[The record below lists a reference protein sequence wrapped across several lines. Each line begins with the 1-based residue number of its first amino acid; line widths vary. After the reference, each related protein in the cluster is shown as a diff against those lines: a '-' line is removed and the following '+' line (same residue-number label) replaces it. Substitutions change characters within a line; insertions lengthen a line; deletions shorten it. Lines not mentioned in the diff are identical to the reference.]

1 MQKILL
7 KEFLDSE
14 KSCGL
19 ILVVC
24 VALSLLLSNT
34 PIGETYGGIWQ
45 VEVLGHSLVHI
56 INDGLMTLF
65 FLLIGLE
72 LEREIYVGEL
82 RRWHDA
88 VLPLFAAVGGMLVPA
103 AIYYIVTSN
112 TAFARGVGIP
122 MATDIAFAIAILSLL
137 GSRVPAVLK
146 VFLVALAVIDDLGAI
161 LVIAIFYAADI
172 SWIYLGLALLIF
184 LLLLVLNRCNVLRLW
199 PYLLG
204 GVAMWY
210 LMLLSGVHA
219 TLSGVLLAFAIPFRE
234 HSASAPSFRLQHYL
248 TKPIAFVVLPLFAL
262 ANTAISF
269 GDAGLANVFLPSGVG
284 ALLGLLVGKPLGITL
299 FVFIAVWLGAAT
311 KPKALKWK
319 YILGV
324 GLLAGIGFTMSIFIT
339 LLSFDSLPLISGT
352 KVAILLASLL
362 SGILGYV
369 WLSMVLPRGDIQK
382 KDRLI

>member
-1 MQKILL
+1 MQKVLF

-14 KSCGL
+14 KSCGF
-19 ILVVC
+19 ILLVC

-34 PIGETYGGIWQ
+34 PIGEVYQGFWQ
-45 VEVLGHSLVHI
+45 MEVFGHSLVHI

-82 RRWHDA
+82 RRWRDA

-103 AIYYIVTSN
+103 AIYYMITSG
-112 TAFARGVGIP
+112 TPYVGGVGIP
-122 MATDIAFAIAILSLL
+122 MATDIAFAIGILSLL
-137 GSRVPAVLK
+137 GNRVPAVLK

-161 LVIAIFYAADI
+161 LVIAIFYATDI
-172 SWIYLGLALLIF
+172 SWMYLGLALLVF
-184 LLLLVLNRCNVLRLW
+184 LFLLVLNRSNVLKLW

-210 LMLLSGVHA
+210 FMLLSGVHP
-219 TLSGVLLAFAIPFRE
+219 TLSGVLLAFAIPFRN
-234 HSASAPSFRLQHYL
+234 HSVSAPSFRLQHYL
-248 TKPIAFVVLPLFAL
+248 TKPIGFAVLPLFAL
-262 ANTAISF
+262 ANTAIAF
-269 GDAGLANVFLPSGVG
+269 TGDGLDNVFLPSGIG
-284 ALLGLLVGKPLGITL
+284 ALLGLLVGKPLGIML
-299 FVFIAVWLGAAT
+299 FVFIAVWLGAAS

-339 LLSFDSLPLISGT
+339 LLSFDSTSLISGT

-369 WLSMVLPRGDIQK
+369 WLTMVLPHGDKQK
-382 KDRLI
+382 KTT